1 VLKKRRELGIV
12 LNNTN
17 QKINDVDLMSKIFVH
32 LKQSSMRAK
41 IVELNEDQEHME
53 KKAIVMGEELA
64 AMKQEKKELYQ

>member
-1 VLKKRRELGIV
+1 LKKRRELGIV

-17 QKINDVDLMSKIFVH
+17 QKINGVDLMSKIFVH
-32 LKQSSMRAK
+32 LKQSSMKAK

>member
-53 KKAIVMGEELA
+53 KKAIVMEEELA
-64 AMKQEKKELYQ
+64 TMKQEKKELYQ

>member
-1 VLKKRRELGIV
+1 MLKKRRELGIV

-53 KKAIVMGEELA
+53 KKAIVMEEELA
-64 AMKQEKKELYQ
+64 TMKQEKKELYQ